1 MKTPIR
7 VAIVGCGN
15 IARRA
20 HVPAWLDKPEVKI
33 VALCDPSIQAM
44 KQITERH
51 QLDCSLHQDF
61 DEMLETVRPDVVDV
75 CSPTPFHYPLA
86 KRALESGAHVLLEKP
101 PAQTL
106 QQATEL
112 DSIARAKGLKLG
124 VSFNYRYRD
133 LVHNLK
139 QTQQSGVLGEIVKV
153 HITHHGPLIF
163 TDAEWTWDERK
174 SRYLLWESGIHFL
187 DILVHL
193 FGPHEEIISVVPTV
207 HPGIKHTTDIE
218 VIVRFANGGT
228 GRLEIVADST
238 RHSSFFTELKAYGT
252 AADAFVRW
260 FPASMMIVS
269 GQVNPFALLLNEV
282 KAIWELGTKVLTG
295 QFIKQRNISHYR
307 LIGEYVDWLAG
318 KSDFALK
325 MENALPTLRLLSEIS
340 ERIPAYREANE
351 MSDIAVVS

>member
-7 VAIVGCGN
+7 VAIAGCGN

-20 HVPAWLDKPEVKI
+20 HVPAWLDRAQTEI
-33 VALCDPSIQAM
+33 VALCDPSAQAM

-51 QLDCSLHQDF
+51 GLGCSLHHDLG
-61 DEMLETVRPDVVDV
+61 ELLEEVKPDVVDV

-86 KRALESGAHVLLEKP
+86 KRALEAGCHVLLEKP

-106 QQATEL
+106 AEAEEL
-112 DSIARAKGLKLG
+112 NEIARANGLKLG

-133 LVHNLK
+133 LVQNLK
-139 QTQQSGVLGEIVKV
+139 RVQEQGLLGEVVKV

-163 TDAEWTWDERK
+163 ADAEWTWDERR

-193 FGPHEEIISVVPTV
+193 FGPHEEIVSVIPTV

-218 VIVRFANGGT
+218 VTVRFKNGGT

-238 RHSSFFTELKAYGT
+238 RHSSFFTQMNVYGT

-260 FPASMMIVS
+260 FPNSMMIVS
-269 GQVNPFALLLNEV
+269 GQVNPFALLLNEA

-295 QFIKQRNISHYR
+295 QYLKQRNVSHYR
-307 LIGEYVDWLAG
+307 LIGDYVEWLAG
-318 KSDFALK
+318 RADFGLK
-325 MENALPTLRLLSEIS
+325 MEDALPTLRLLAEIS
-340 ERIPAYREANE
+340 EHIPAYRAAQEIA
-351 MSDIAVVS
+351 DPIAVG